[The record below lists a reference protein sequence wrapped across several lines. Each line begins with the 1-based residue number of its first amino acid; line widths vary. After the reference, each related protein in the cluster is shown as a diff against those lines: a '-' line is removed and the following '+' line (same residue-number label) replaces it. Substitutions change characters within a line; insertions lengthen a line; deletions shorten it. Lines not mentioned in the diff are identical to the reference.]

1 MPKLS
6 YGPAAK
12 ARTQQ
17 LLRALV
23 DYGNDELWAAE
34 DAAMAEQER
43 FEKALDALRPHLS
56 SHWQS
61 DRALIIRTKIRHL
74 VQLSQLATP
83 DKALS
88 ANQIKEALSHLNKF
102 LGILEDNRTSR
113 RGSDTWHF
121 TLHLGVDRRDGDAFD
136 RWFSDCWEQRH
147 PKAKPALPSARAV
160 PQAVEAIAEQAS
172 EGIANPASAIATES
186 VDGPDFWQDLS
197 RQDLSRRRHQD
208 LTTNP
213 LTAQAGLSFSTEELY
228 VPVALVRQLGAT
240 AKSTASDETAEESDE
255 PIALGQLLQ
264 QLSAKPPSRIA
275 IIGEPGAGKTTLLQQ
290 TAAWILD
297 HTPDIPLW
305 ISLADL
311 DSPSALED
319 YIFETWLKT
328 ALRQRNAPAE
338 QQAELEQQFAQGK
351 VWLLLDAVDEM
362 AMPASL
368 ALSQLAKQLN
378 GYLGEV
384 RILMTSRINVWHSG
398 NNALVDF
405 ETYQLGGYGQELNA
419 SAQNTLAQNIST
431 QPVPM
436 HGQVSSFITRWFQ
449 GSDAAAPLL
458 AELFRPD
465 RKRIRDAVRNPL
477 RLALLCRCWSL
488 GQGQLPET
496 KALLY
501 GQFVEAIYDWKQDCF
516 PTTIAQRQQLN
527 QVLGQMALTAMQQPR
542 PLFRLP
548 ESLLFQAL
556 KVAGVDDFSWIDLA
570 LQLGWL
576 TRVSVGAEPTYRFY
590 HATFQEY
597 FAAQQID
604 GWQDFVEG
612 ASIESNQFITRMQ
625 TRPHPPTPCPQSWGK
640 GSLKVPHPGLG
651 EGFRERAGEIGNRS
665 NAAAEASA
673 QPTTPIFSTAWR
685 EVILLWLGRPDIA
698 QAEKAALMSCLI
710 EFEDDCG
717 GLYAAQAYLLA
728 GLGLA
733 EFAEFE
739 HRDAIAD
746 QLLQWRFN
754 RYGHTPKAL
763 VQETQRLLS
772 QSDQATVISGFER
785 LLQDPKLYPFKRWM
799 AAYSLAKSYDPG
811 NEVAIATLAELLAQ
825 STDWPVM
832 ERIEL
837 AKHLGVVDPGNGDA
851 IAALESILTTSDAD
865 TQLLRKAALRL
876 GLIDAENAKAISQ
889 LLKLL
894 DNNPSP
900 YLEQQVLGDLTK
912 ISPQHPRLAAASP
925 AIASAKPT
933 PTVQKRQKTK
943 QSVDR
948 ERAITSIL
956 NRLETA
962 NNLEAKLR
970 LAYRLSQ
977 YEPGDPITSQQL
989 WQGLC
994 ESQKKSQLRRIAVMV
1009 AEVIP
1014 EAQLPEMVTKVS
1026 ELYQHLCDE
1035 LEATQ
1040 SPAPVKWERA
1050 QACYSILWH
1059 CAQTLVYDRFREA
1072 WLEI

>member
-1 MPKLS
+1 M
-6 YGPAAK
+6 
-12 ARTQQ
+12 
-17 LLRALV
+17 
-23 DYGNDELWAAE
+23 
-34 DAAMAEQER
+34 
-43 FEKALDALRPHLS
+43 
-56 SHWQS
+56 
-61 DRALIIRTKIRHL
+61 
-74 VQLSQLATP
+74 
-83 DKALS
+83 
-88 ANQIKEALSHLNKF
+88 
-102 LGILEDNRTSR
+102 
-113 RGSDTWHF
+113 
-121 TLHLGVDRRDGDAFD
+121 DRRDLDAFE

-147 PKAKPALPSARAV
+147 PKAKPASPLAKAV
-160 PQAVEAIAEQAS
+160 SQAVEAIVEQAS
-172 EGIANPASAIATES
+172 EGIANSSGVATTE
-186 VDGPDFWQDLS
+186 PEENPNNFWQDLC
-197 RQDLSRRRHQD
+197 RQDLCRRRHQD

-228 VPVALVRQLGAT
+228 VPVALVRQSGAM
-240 AKSTASDETAEESDE
+240 AKPMASDETAEDPDE
-255 PIALGQLLQ
+255 PVALEQLLQ
-264 QLSAKPPSRIA
+264 QLSEKPQSRIA

-328 ALRQRNAPAE
+328 ALRQRTAPAE

-368 ALSQLAKQLN
+368 ALGQLAKQLN
-378 GYLGEV
+378 SYLGEV

-405 ETYQLGGYGQELNA
+405 ETYQLGGYGQELDA
-419 SAQNTLAQNIST
+419 STQNVST
-431 QPVPM
+431 QPGPEN
-436 HGQVSSFITRWFQ
+436 GQISSFISRWFQ
-449 GSDAAAPLL
+449 SSDAAAPLL

-488 GQGQLPET
+488 GQGQFPET

-516 PTTIAQRQQLN
+516 PTAISQRQQLN
-527 QVLGQMALTAMQQPR
+527 QVLGQIALAAMQQPR

-556 KVAGVDDFSWIDLA
+556 KTASLDDFSWVDLA

-576 TRVSVGAEPTYRFY
+576 TRVSGGAEPTYRFY

-604 GWQDFVEG
+604 AWQAFVEG
-612 ASIESNQFITRMQ
+612 ASIESNQFIARMQ

-640 GSLKVPHPGLG
+640 GSLKAPLPSLG
-651 EGFRERAGEIGNRS
+651 EGFRERARDS
-665 NAAAEASA
+665 YKSPSTSA
-673 QPTTPIFSTAWR
+673 QSIIPIFSTAWR

-698 QAEKAALMSCLI
+698 QAEKAALMSYLI

-739 HRDAIAD
+739 QGEAIAD

-754 RYGHTPKAL
+754 RYGKTPKAL
-763 VQETQRLLS
+763 AQETQRVLS
-772 QSDQATVISGFER
+772 QSDQATVIAAFER
-785 LLQDPKLYPFKRWM
+785 LLQDPKLFPFKRWM
-799 AAYSLAKSYDPG
+799 AAYSLGKSYDPG
-811 NEVAIATLAELLAQ
+811 NGVAIATLTKLLAQ
-825 STDWPVM
+825 ATDWPVM
-832 ERIEL
+832 DRIEL
-837 AKHLGVVDPGNGDA
+837 AKHLGVVDPGNSDA
-851 IAALESILTTSDAD
+851 IAELESILTTSDAD

-876 GLIDAENAKAISQ
+876 GLIDPENAQAIIQ
-889 LLKLL
+889 LLQLL

-900 YLEQQVLGDLTK
+900 YLEQQILGDLTK
-912 ISPQHPRLAAASP
+912 IAPQHPRLAAVSP
-925 AIASAKPT
+925 ATAAAKPQ
-933 PTVQKRQKTK
+933 PTVQKRQKPK
-943 QSVDR
+943 RPVDR
-948 ERAITSIL
+948 ERAIASIL

-970 LAYRLSQ
+970 LTYRLSQ
-977 YEPGDPITSQQL
+977 YEPGHPVASQQL
-989 WQGLC
+989 WQGLR
-994 ESQKKSQLRRIAVMV
+994 ESQQKSQLRRIAAMV
-1009 AEVIP
+1009 AKAIP
-1014 EAQLPEMVTKVS
+1014 EEQLPGLVEQMS
-1026 ELYQHLCDE
+1026 ELYQRLCDE
-1035 LEATQ
+1035 LEALQ
-1040 SPAPVKWERA
+1040 SPAAPMAAIEWERA

-1059 CAQTLVYDRFREA
+1059 CASTMTHQSFSRA
-1072 WLEI
+1072 WRGAGKN